1 MISVTSCKGVHFSTG
16 GSNIQFF
23 ERKRNR
29 FVQCHALPSDKS
41 SLELGSAQLST
52 GSRKRRLD
60 DLALRLAVPQRR
72 GTIYPV
78 GRRIHL
84 PNSPYREFLA
94 LWRQSLG
101 NWPSAQDNY
110 RRHLVDEYGSAMT
123 VSPVTQQTSSEDSAL
138 LRYGFVIAC
147 LIAAWL
153 IEALLRLQ
161 PAAILHS
168 PVIMT
173 GGFYSL
179 QAVYQDVP
187 RMTDAFRTGLR
198 STASGVHSRSALYGT

>member
-41 SLELGSAQLST
+41 SLE
-52 GSRKRRLD
+52 
-60 DLALRLAVPQRR
+60 
-72 GTIYPV
+72 
-78 GRRIHL
+78 
-84 PNSPYREFLA
+84 
-94 LWRQSLG
+94 
-101 NWPSAQDNY
+101 
-110 RRHLVDEYGSAMT
+110 SAMT

-198 STASGVHSRSALYGT
+198 STASGAHSRSALYGT